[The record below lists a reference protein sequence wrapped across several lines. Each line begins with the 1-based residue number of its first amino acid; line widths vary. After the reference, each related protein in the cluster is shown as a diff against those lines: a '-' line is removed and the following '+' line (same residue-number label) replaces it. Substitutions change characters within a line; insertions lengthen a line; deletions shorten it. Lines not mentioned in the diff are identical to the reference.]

1 MFPQIHIQLE
11 FQIITLYGNR
21 VSADVACY
29 YEVISQR
36 VTFVRDDIVTQ
47 DGGSMGKTEAES

>member
-29 YEVISQR
+29 YEVIL
-36 VTFVRDDIVTQ
+36 DE
-47 DGGSMGKTEAES
+47 GGSYHKESPL